1 MLKNIEQLNLVID
14 IGNTLLKAAIFKNNL
29 LIVSIEFKDNFELN
43 IESILDKYPI
53 THSIVSNV
61 SNFNEGLNYLLS
73 IRTKQILFYESIK
86 IPFTNSY
93 STISTLGKDRIA
105 LVSAA
110 SKEFSKENVLIIDL
124 GSCITYDF
132 KNSKN
137 YYLGGSISPG
147 IHMRYKSLNDYT
159 ANLPLLNFKNITNF
173 VGKSTE
179 ESIHSGVVNG
189 VVQEV
194 NGTISQYK
202 DEFKEIKIILT
213 GGDSKFL
220 LKKIKN
226 TIFAHSNFL
235 LVGLNFLVESNKIK

>member
-1 MLKNIEQLNLVID
+1 LLINIDQLNLVID
-14 IGNTLLKAAIFKNNL
+14 IGNTLLKIAVFKNNS
-29 LIVSIEFKDNFELN
+29 LIVSIEFKDNFKSN
-43 IESILDKYPI
+43 IEGVLDKYPI
-53 THSIVSNV
+53 THSILCNV
-61 SNFNEGLNYLLS
+61 SNSNEGLNYLLS
-73 IRTKQILFYESIK
+73 IKTKQILFNESIK
-86 IPFTNSY
+86 VPFTNSY
-93 STISTLGKDRIA
+93 STISTFGKDRIA

-110 SKEFSKENVLIIDL
+110 SKEFSNQNVLIIDL

-137 YYLGGSISPG
+137 HYLGGSISPG
-147 IHMRYKSLNDYT
+147 IHMRYKSLNDNT

-189 VVQEV
+189 VIHEV
-194 NGTISQYK
+194 NGIISQYK
-202 DEFKEIKIILT
+202 NEFKEIRIILT

>member
-1 MLKNIEQLNLVID
+1 LLKNIEQLNLVID

>member
-1 MLKNIEQLNLVID
+1 LLKNIEQLNLVID

-43 IESILDKYPI
+43 IESVLDKYPI

>member
-1 MLKNIEQLNLVID
+1 MNLVID

-43 IESILDKYPI
+43 IESVLDKYPI

>member
-29 LIVSIEFKDNFELN
+29 LIVSIELKDNFELN

-73 IRTKQILFYESIK
+73 IKTKQILFNESVN

>member
-43 IESILDKYPI
+43 IESVLDKYPI

-235 LVGLNFLVESNKIK
+235 LVGLNFLVESNKKK

>member
-1 MLKNIEQLNLVID
+1 MNLVID

>member
-1 MLKNIEQLNLVID
+1 LLKNIEQLNLVID

-43 IESILDKYPI
+43 IERVLDKYPI

-73 IRTKQILFYESIK
+73 IKTKQILFNESVN

>member
-1 MLKNIEQLNLVID
+1 MLKNIEQWNLVID

-43 IESILDKYPI
+43 IERVLDKYPI

>member
-1 MLKNIEQLNLVID
+1 MNLVID

-43 IESILDKYPI
+43 IESVLDKYPI

-159 ANLPLLNFKNITNF
+159 ANLPLLNLKNITNF

>member
-43 IESILDKYPI
+43 IESVLDKYPI

>member
-43 IESILDKYPI
+43 IERVLDKYPI

>member
-43 IESILDKYPI
+43 IERVLDKYPI

-73 IRTKQILFYESIK
+73 IKTKQILFNESVN

>member
-1 MLKNIEQLNLVID
+1 LLKNIEQLNLVID

-43 IESILDKYPI
+43 IESVLDKYPI

-73 IRTKQILFYESIK
+73 IRTKQILFYESVN